1 MAHSHTSTDYIA
13 NTDGGL
19 RTAPTDSIH
28 AQIFEIMG
36 IDNDVNSPMDAK
48 EFSIMSIEE
57 LISVNPDYIFCMGKG
72 NSNPYNK
79 VTNNNVW
86 SKLPALQD
94 GRIYKVPSQ
103 PFIWFDMPP
112 SINRLCGLIWFN
124 GIFNNQPTEV
134 TQKKIKEFYEI
145 FYKYPLNDKEYL
157 ALFES

>member
-1 MAHSHTSTDYIA
+1 
-13 NTDGGL
+13 
-19 RTAPTDSIH
+19 
-28 AQIFEIMG
+28 MG
-36 IDNDVNSPMDAK
+36 IKNAVNAPMDAK
-48 EFSIMSIEE
+48 GFSIISIEE
-57 LISVNPDYIFCMGKG
+57 LMSVNPDYIFCMGKG